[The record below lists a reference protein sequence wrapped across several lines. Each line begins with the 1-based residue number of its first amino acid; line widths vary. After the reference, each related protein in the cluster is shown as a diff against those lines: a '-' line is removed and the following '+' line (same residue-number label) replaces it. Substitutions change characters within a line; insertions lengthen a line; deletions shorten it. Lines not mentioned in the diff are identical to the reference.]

1 MGVWWGYRKIFTS
14 IYGIFWQKLK
24 VVSIFKIV
32 IYHNSLQFLKWRGEN
47 WYFWVLIF
55 FKIRPFLFLNDFFGI
70 FFSTEVSFAV
80 TFENMLN
87 CYSDPVYKQ
96 MAVEFFSVL
105 TKIMKRHPEICFIES
120 LNVDQMLEQA
130 IKLYAEVC
138 KKKKYSNFF
147 F

>member
-1 MGVWWGYRKIFTS
+1 MF
-14 IYGIFWQKLK
+14 QKQ
-24 VVSIFKIV
+24 SFDIT
-32 IYHNSLQFLKWRGEN
+32 
-47 WYFWVLIF
+47 
-55 FKIRPFLFLNDFFGI
+55 
-70 FFSTEVSFAV
+70 FSTEVSFAV

-138 KKKKYSNFF
+138 NKKKLRFF
-147 F
+147 FFKSIFFFILIFHRIINYL

>member
-1 MGVWWGYRKIFTS
+1 MF
-14 IYGIFWQKLK
+14 QKQ
-24 VVSIFKIV
+24 SFDIT
-32 IYHNSLQFLKWRGEN
+32 
-47 WYFWVLIF
+47 
-55 FKIRPFLFLNDFFGI
+55 
-70 FFSTEVSFAV
+70 FSTEVSFAV

-138 KKKKYSNFF
+138 NKKKVKIFSSNYFF
-147 F
+147 YLF

>member
-1 MGVWWGYRKIFTS
+1 M
-14 IYGIFWQKLK
+14 YGEVEI
-24 VVSIFKIV
+24 
-32 IYHNSLQFLKWRGEN
+32 EN
-47 WYFWVLIF
+47 TIIEFGF
-55 FKIRPFLFLNDFFGI
+55 FCAVMQNDFLGI
-70 FFSTEVSFAV
+70 LFFSTEVSFAV

-138 KKKKYSNFF
+138 KKKEFF
-147 F
+147 QIDFL